1 MNEFNIE
8 PGLHAASEWVITFP
22 TKNWYVDAYRVGD
35 NLGTFWEPDPEDAGC
50 NGWDPG
56 EDYPTVFGPGETP
69 SGSGWVQ
76 VDKDGIVT
84 DAVDYPDGPL
94 WTDWAP
100 CTFLEYDA
108 AEVPIPPFTSV
119 FDGEACEPFDMYI
132 WDREESSNDPA
143 DNPGRPVVSP
153 PPPPGDDN
161 PELNEICYEVNVLR
175 FQNEDEGLFE
185 EIFGT
190 PEIEGQS
197 LLKTVDTGA
206 VPYDNG
212 TQFKPIYNGWARIDW
227 NPVGDAVLCES
238 GACWDIVRDN
248 RVYNDN
254 WIGLV
259 GMPVTGFWAE
269 EFENGFLG
277 TPGAQVL
284 ANYGGLFQHKG
295 NVRRT
300 GLSNSD

>member
-1 MNEFNIE
+1 MPQ
-8 PGLHAASEWVITFP
+8 PGNPWIRVDKNGIVQAASSEIV
-22 TKNWYVDAYRVGD
+22 YVD
-35 NLGTFWEPDPEDAGC
+35 WE
-50 NGWDPG
+50 
-56 EDYPTVFGPGETP
+56 
-69 SGSGWVQ
+69 
-76 VDKDGIVT
+76 
-84 DAVDYPDGPL
+84 
-94 WTDWAP
+94 P
-100 CTFLEYDA
+100 CTFLKYA
-108 AEVPIPPFTSV
+108 YPEVPIPPFTSA
-119 FDGEACEPFDMYI
+119 FTDGEACEPFDMYI
-132 WDREESSNDPA
+132 WDREENSGEGE

-175 FQNEDEGLFE
+175 FVNEDEGLAE
-185 EIFGT
+185 AIFGT

-206 VPYDNG
+206 VPFDNG
-212 TQFKPIYNGWARIDW
+212 TQFKTIYNGWARIDW
-227 NPVGDAVLCES
+227 NPVGDAVLCEG
-238 GACWDIVRDN
+238 GACFNSTSGVNRDID
-248 RVYNDN
+248 YF
-254 WIGLV
+254 GLV

-277 TPGAQVL
+277 SPGAQVL